1 MGGPVHPSDRDGDTS
16 GTLTMSLRG
25 VTVNKVLKILG
36 EKTGKNFIADPSIE
50 NRKINVELKDVPIDE
65 AMAVIME
72 TNGLGYRRKEGTNI
86 YIVDSIERIMMQTVI
101 TSVKLQY
108 AEAEKLKTIIESIV
122 TPGIGSAI
130 ADARTNILIIRDNP
144 GRIEE
149 LKVLIKQMDR
159 PTYQVYIKAA
169 IVEISTS
176 NDSETGMEWIAR
188 DLKFREY
195 QGRATTDF
203 SLRSGGIDN
212 SGTISI
218 PPLPIGQ
225 GFGIGIINTNIDAV
239 LHALSESHKINLLSR
254 PYLVTLDNQE
264 ATIEVGDQIPY
275 RILNQYGITSTEFK
289 NATILLKVKPHI
301 NNNKTITL
309 KVEPHADFLNGV
321 TPDGTPIIGTRKAST
336 NIIIT
341 DGNTIMIGGL
351 MRNSENISE
360 SKVPILGSIPILG
373 YFFKSSVKNSVKTE
387 LIVFIT
393 PKIISETGG
402 ELPQE
407 EKLKIK
413 EKLEEKLDF

>member
-1 MGGPVHPSDRDGDTS
+1 MKMKDRNKTFLFIFFLIFMGGPVHPSDRDGDTS

-176 NDSETGMEWIAR
+176 
-188 DLKFREY
+188 
-195 QGRATTDF
+195 
-203 SLRSGGIDN
+203 
-212 SGTISI
+212 
-218 PPLPIGQ
+218 
-225 GFGIGIINTNIDAV
+225 
-239 LHALSESHKINLLSR
+239 
-254 PYLVTLDNQE
+254 
-264 ATIEVGDQIPY
+264 
-275 RILNQYGITSTEFK
+275 
-289 NATILLKVKPHI
+289 
-301 NNNKTITL
+301 
-309 KVEPHADFLNGV
+309 
-321 TPDGTPIIGTRKAST
+321 
-336 NIIIT
+336 
-341 DGNTIMIGGL
+341 
-351 MRNSENISE
+351 
-360 SKVPILGSIPILG
+360 
-373 YFFKSSVKNSVKTE
+373 
-387 LIVFIT
+387 
-393 PKIISETGG
+393 
-402 ELPQE
+402 
-407 EKLKIK
+407 
-413 EKLEEKLDF
+413 